1 MTWFV
6 TISALIR
13 YAREAR
19 AAQEQ
24 LNEAKQQMKD
34 AAEELCSNWKG
45 DAATAFAEE
54 QGVLDNW
61 FSQLISIGGEYIGA
75 VEQAANQYQ
84 EKEAE
89 LASKVNG

>member
-24 LNEAKQQMKD
+24 LDEAKQQMKD
-34 AAEELCSNWKG
+34 AAAELCDKWKG
-45 DAATAFAEE
+45 DAAMAFADE

-61 FSQLISIGGEYIGA
+61 FNQLISIGAEYISA
-75 VEQAANQYQ
+75 VEQAANKYQ

-89 LASKVNG
+89 IAGKVSG